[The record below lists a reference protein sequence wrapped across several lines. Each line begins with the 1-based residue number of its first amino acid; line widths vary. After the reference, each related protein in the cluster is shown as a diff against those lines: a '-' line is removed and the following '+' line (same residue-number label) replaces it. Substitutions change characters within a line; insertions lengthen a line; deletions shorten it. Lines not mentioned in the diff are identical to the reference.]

1 MFTRPSHSKALLIFT
16 HGCSYDHEVHDHSTR
31 SGAEI
36 ITNNYFDVG
45 TAVQTYT
52 LHTKGS
58 NNKFGEKMIQKSGP
72 LIWNSIPEYI
82 QDAVSITS
90 FKYLLKKHI
99 FDQYDLDSTA
109 ENIYRR
115 NYTNN

>member
-1 MFTRPSHSKALLIFT
+1 
-16 HGCSYDHEVHDHSTR
+16 
-31 SGAEI
+31 
-36 ITNNYFDVG
+36 
-45 TAVQTYT
+45 
-52 LHTKGS
+52 
-58 NNKFGEKMIQKSGP
+58 MIQKSGP

>member
-1 MFTRPSHSKALLIFT
+1 
-16 HGCSYDHEVHDHSTR
+16 
-31 SGAEI
+31 
-36 ITNNYFDVG
+36 
-45 TAVQTYT
+45 
-52 LHTKGS
+52 
-58 NNKFGEKMIQKSGP
+58 MIQKSGP

-99 FDQYDLDSTA
+99 FDQYNLGNTA